1 MCFTV
6 VTALKGKLWLALLS
20 VPVGA
25 LGVVGAIRLGYPA
38 SPWGRRRYA
47 GRKLER
53 ATRRATGWNR
63 RKNWLITLI
72 GGAPS
77 RPDPAQAS

>member
-25 LGVVGAIRLGYPA
+25 LGVVGAVRLGYPA
-38 SPWGRRRYA
+38 SPWGRRRYPRRP
-47 GRKLER
+47 GKLER

-63 RKNWLITLI
+63 RKNWLITLL
-72 GGAPS
+72 GGAPG
-77 RPDPAQAS
+77 QAS